1 MSKLR
6 ADITWNRRVNSN
18 SSISNPIN
26 IITDIEKDQMNDD
39 KNFKKNIE
47 NIEDFILNEEL
58 DIDDESDS
66 IGLENE
72 FNNYLHGWTEMLE
85 EENFRFQ
92 NEDNEID
99 DFEIDDLIDDIIHP
113 AIDPN
118 AKWNLESLFKDLELH
133 F

>member
-39 KNFKKNIE
+39 ENFKKNIE

-72 FNNYLHGWTEMLE
+72 FNNYLYGWTEILE

-99 DFEIDDLIDDIIHP
+99 DFEMDDLIDDIIHP

>member
-1 MSKLR
+1 
-6 ADITWNRRVNSN
+6 
-18 SSISNPIN
+18 
-26 IITDIEKDQMNDD
+26 
-39 KNFKKNIE
+39 
-47 NIEDFILNEEL
+47 
-58 DIDDESDS
+58 
-66 IGLENE
+66 
-72 FNNYLHGWTEMLE
+72 MLE

>member
-39 KNFKKNIE
+39 ENFKKNIE

-99 DFEIDDLIDDIIHP
+99 DFEMDDLIDDIIHP

>member
-72 FNNYLHGWTEMLE
+72 FNNYLHG
-85 EENFRFQ
+85 
-92 NEDNEID
+92 
-99 DFEIDDLIDDIIHP
+99 
-113 AIDPN
+113 
-118 AKWNLESLFKDLELH
+118 
-133 F
+133 

>member
-39 KNFKKNIE
+39 ENFKKNIE
-47 NIEDFILNEEL
+47 NIEDFILNKEL

-99 DFEIDDLIDDIIHP
+99 DFEMDDLIDDIIHP